1 MFALTKEKSFYS
13 GENISINLG
22 KGNETCVPT
31 VKQIGYASTHTRKR
45 LGSVFDWA
53 PCFYLKY

>member
-13 GENISINLG
+13 GENISISLG

-31 VKQIGYASTHTRKR
+31 VKQIGCASTHTHKR
-45 LGSVFDWA
+45 LGSVLDC